1 MIHKSIAY
9 LLCKKQKFPRGILK
23 KKIIDT
29 SGIAVIEFAL
39 LLPFFMILIAGF
51 WFYTEYQLKRAIL
64 DDTAYSLVNLVKENP
79 STIDVAQLKG
89 LLTNTLLKGRTVNPA
104 DVQLGLNVKGVNDP
118 AEDIPCEAYTPPAGL
133 TPEVAVVCLSYPM
146 FSEDLLGM
154 NLHRFTIRTQ
164 AVMYIR
170 K

>member
-1 MIHKSIAY
+1 MLEKFVVNKS
-9 LLCKKQKFPRGILK
+9 GV
-23 KKIIDT
+23 
-29 SGIAVIEFAL
+29 AVIEFAL
-39 LLPFFMILIAGF
+39 LLPFFVILIAGF
-51 WFYTEYQLKRAIL
+51 WFYAEYQLKRAIL

-79 STIDVAQLKG
+79 TIHVGQLKT
-89 LLTNTLLKGRTVNPA
+89 LLSNTLLKGKTVKSA

-118 AEDIPCEAYTPPAGL
+118 ANDITCQTYSPPAGL